1 MRHSAGTTRRMIA
14 AIVAGLVASGCTLSR
29 APVSRAT
36 SPTWASVDCEQCEA
50 HNVTVEVRHSVDAQG
65 RQGRFAFARVT
76 NLNPHGVALT
86 VEFTSE
92 EPPIHD
98 QRNPAEQRSLT
109 LGQAGH
115 DSAASVL
122 MLRSSTVRSVI
133 VERVE
138 RYE

>member
-1 MRHSAGTTRRMIA
+1 M
-14 AIVAGLVASGCTLSR
+14 LVAVFVSGCALGR
-29 APVSRAT
+29 APIAHVT
-36 SPTWASVDCEQCEA
+36 PPTWASVDCERCEV
-50 HNVTVEVRHSVDAQG
+50 HNVTVEVRHSVDAKG

-76 NLNPHGVALT
+76 NLNPHAVALT

-109 LGQAGH
+109 LGHAGH
-115 DSAASVL
+115 DSATSVL
-122 MLRSSTVRSVI
+122 MLRSSSVRSVF